1 MKNLKL
7 IETFEKEFSGWFGFE
22 RDEDCSTTN
31 LSEYKEEQIRKKIG
45 NLQEKE
51 DEVILFWRD
60 NSVYKDFST
69 GLVITNLGIYW
80 LPNSDTPNSV
90 QEMKWVDISRIEYDG
105 VFVIYDI
112 NGFVI
117 ARIPQSF
124 FFVNMTGEDDFDIE
138 SLSRTL
144 SQRLKILFE
153 SIDINI

>member
-7 IETFEKEFSGWFGFE
+7 IETFEKELSGWFGFE

-51 DEVILFWRD
+51 NEVILFWRD

-90 QEMKWVDISRIEYDG
+90 QEMKWVDISRIEYD
-105 VFVIYDI
+105 DL
-112 NGFVI
+112 
-117 ARIPQSF
+117 SF
-124 FFVNMTGEDDFDIE
+124 LLT
-138 SLSRTL
+138 
-144 SQRLKILFE
+144 
-153 SIDINI
+153 